1 MGAEGGD
8 AGTRTTVKDDDTIH
22 VMMMGGGRDYVLT
35 PWAARKLRE
44 SLKLIASY
52 LPPEHDVVETPL
64 HPSARGIRTY

>member
-8 AGTRTTVKDDDTIH
+8 AGTRTTVKDDDIR
-22 VMMMGGGRDYVLT
+22 VMMMGRDYVLT
-35 PWAARKLRE
+35 PFAARKLRE